1 MGTMRGFRL
10 PRLELLQR
18 LLHRRRAVQ
27 PPPPPLTV
35 ILPGRRLL
43 EYSVGGFRVSLV
55 DAGGELVYV
64 AEPTLDQG
72 LLEEL
77 ERRLDEVVALMRR
90 GNDLGDVLVAVLG
103 IDRGKVAEAVYA
115 LRSLVGYRKLQV
127 LLDDPYVE
135 DISVSGP
142 GYVWVKHSWVEQ
154 ALPEIDFIRTN
165 IYLGSLDEVVEL
177 QQIVATKCGTYISTS
192 NPVVDAQLP
201 PRDGGHRVH
210 LVAYTISTPRRPE
223 IVVRKR
229 MSTPPHMDQLVEQG
243 VLPRAVA
250 ELFRVLVHARGSL
263 IVAGPPGSG
272 KTTLIRSILYSYVPR
287 GWKVAVI
294 EDTGEIDPPPGEPW
308 TRYTT
313 FELGAVKV
321 DLFDLAK
328 ASLRASATRLVVV
341 GETRG
346 AEAQVLAQALLVG
359 LGAITSFHGG
369 SPEEVVVRFSSPPIG
384 LTPSQVGMFHLV
396 ALMGFGE
403 RPRRQL
409 KRLAELVYDREGDRV
424 EVNTVW
430 DRERDGLGVGL
441 DTLISRLRRW
451 EELRA
456 RAEVPVEVILNGL
469 FRG

>member
-1 MGTMRGFRL
+1 MGPRL
-10 PRLELLQR
+10 PVLEVLCRL
-18 LLHRRRAVQ
+18 RRRARRVA
-27 PPPPPLTV
+27 PPPPPPV
-35 ILPGRRLL
+35 VEPGRRLL
-43 EYSVGGFRVSLV
+43 EYSVGGFSVSVV
-55 DAGGELVYV
+55 DVGGELVYSV
-64 AEPTLDQG
+64 KPSLDQR
-72 LLEEL
+72 LYELL
-77 ERRLDEVVALMRR
+77 ERRLDDVVALMRR

-103 IDRGKVAEAVYA
+103 IGRDRVPEAIYA
-115 LRSLVGYRKLQV
+115 LRSLVGYRELQV

-142 GYVWVKHSWVEQ
+142 GYVWVKHFWVEQ
-154 ALPEIDFIRTN
+154 SFPEVDFVRTN
-165 IYLGSLDEVVEL
+165 IYLGSLDEVMEL
-177 QQIVATKCGTYISTS
+177 QQIIATKCGTYISTS

-223 IVVRKR
+223 IVIRKR
-229 MSTPPHMDQLVEQG
+229 LTTPPHMDQLVEQG
-243 VLPRAVA
+243 VVPRAVA
-250 ELFRVLVHARGSL
+250 ELFRVLVHSRGSL

-272 KTTLIRSILYSYVPR
+272 KTTLLRSILYSYVPR

-328 ASLRASATRLVVV
+328 ASLRASATRLIVV

-346 AEAQVLAQALLVG
+346 AEAQVLAQAMLVG
-359 LGAITSFHGG
+359 LGALTSFHGG

-384 LTPSQVGMFHLV
+384 LSPSQVGMFHLV

-409 KRLAELVYDREGDRV
+409 KRLAELVYDQERDRV

-441 DTLISRLRRW
+441 DTLVARLRRW

-456 RAEVPVEVILNGL
+456 RAEVPVEVILNGGT
-469 FRG
+469 RIPGR